1 MDFNAHNNVY
11 GPFDVV
17 ASNSSGTGSA
27 TVGLITSQQLQ
38 QAVG

>member
-1 MDFNAHNNVY
+1 
-11 GPFDVV
+11 V
-17 ASNSSGTGSA
+17 ASNSAGTGST